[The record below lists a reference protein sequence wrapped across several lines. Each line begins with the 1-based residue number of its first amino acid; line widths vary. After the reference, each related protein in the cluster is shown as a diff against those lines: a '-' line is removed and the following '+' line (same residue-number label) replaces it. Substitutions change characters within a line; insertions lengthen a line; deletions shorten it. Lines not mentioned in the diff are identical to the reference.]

1 MSSGWVIV
9 HWSGGAVADIN
20 FTFYATKDSSLE
32 HKILQL
38 PAASLKTQ
46 TKHIWSV
53 NQKIVYWLKTWMP
66 TFLNLHNGSVLP
78 QIWAT

>member
-32 HKILQL
+32 LTKYYNYLLLPWKHK
-38 PAASLKTQ
+38 P
-46 TKHIWSV
+46 
-53 NQKIVYWLKTWMP
+53 N
-66 TFLNLHNGSVLP
+66 TFGQS
-78 QIWAT
+78 IRK